1 MSEAVLLQRAAQLH
15 SAGRLPQAMAIYRD
29 IIARDALQPDALHLL
44 GVALSQSGEHGRGI
58 ELIRQSL
65 QINPLQPV
73 AHANLGNAE
82 YALGSIRPA
91 LASYDRSIALR
102 ADYAPAH
109 NGRGKALLALDEFEA
124 ALASFDRALALMPNF
139 TEALG
144 HRGMAL
150 LKLDRIEEAVDALSK
165 ALETRPHEARL
176 LARRAL
182 AWCLQSRH
190 AEALEDAEAAL
201 RLQPS
206 LTEARHV
213 RWAAMLG
220 LRRFEA
226 VLSDIAALPKGL
238 ADDPQTV
245 LLLAHALRQS
255 GRPAEAIAAYT
266 RAVELKADFADALLS
281 LATLHVAERR
291 YDHAVASFERL
302 LAIAP
307 DYDFARGAHLNAK
320 LQIFDWSDFEPSV
333 QRIIADMDGRKK
345 ADLPLTFLAISDDPE
360 LQLRCALTHAQ
371 TFAKTRAPKFPKRI
385 LGHDRIRVAYLSADF
400 LEHPTA
406 YLLAGLFEAHDRT
419 RFEIFA
425 VSFRSDPCSPM
436 AERLRN
442 AFDHFIDVSRR
453 SDEDVAQLIHT
464 LEIDIAVDLMGYT
477 AEERPG
483 VLIRRPASLQVSYIG
498 FPSTMGAEH
507 MDYIVAD
514 AYVIPPAEAR
524 YVSEQVVRLPDCFQG
539 NDSKRP
545 FDGRKVTR
553 ADVGL
558 PQDAFVWC
566 AFHSSFKI
574 NPPLFDLW
582 ARLLSAHPESVLWL
596 ISNTAVAEL
605 NLRREAARRGIE
617 PERLIFAK
625 REPYPQHLARIAL
638 ADLCLDTWPFN
649 GGATTSDA
657 LWSGVPVVT
666 RSGRAFASR
675 MSGSLLRSLGLAEL
689 VTGNFADY
697 EHLALS
703 LASDPSAL
711 VSIRAR
717 LIEARTTGAL
727 FDTNRFCRHLE
738 SAYHRMWQR
747 HERGEAV
754 ASIEVE

>member
-483 VLIRRPASLQVSYIG
+483 VLIRRPASLQVNYIG

-507 MDYIVAD
+507 MDYMIAD
-514 AYVIPPAEAR
+514 A
-524 YVSEQVVRLPDCFQG
+524 
-539 NDSKRP
+539 
-545 FDGRKVTR
+545 
-553 ADVGL
+553 
-558 PQDAFVWC
+558 
-566 AFHSSFKI
+566 
-574 NPPLFDLW
+574 
-582 ARLLSAHPESVLWL
+582 
-596 ISNTAVAEL
+596 
-605 NLRREAARRGIE
+605 
-617 PERLIFAK
+617 
-625 REPYPQHLARIAL
+625 
-638 ADLCLDTWPFN
+638 
-649 GGATTSDA
+649 
-657 LWSGVPVVT
+657 
-666 RSGRAFASR
+666 
-675 MSGSLLRSLGLAEL
+675 
-689 VTGNFADY
+689 
-697 EHLALS
+697 
-703 LASDPSAL
+703 
-711 VSIRAR
+711 
-717 LIEARTTGAL
+717 
-727 FDTNRFCRHLE
+727 
-738 SAYHRMWQR
+738 
-747 HERGEAV
+747 
-754 ASIEVE
+754 